1 MHMAGILRDLACQ
14 LQALMRGVS
23 RRHRL
28 SLTQAQV
35 LLNLPVDGLPLSSLA
50 HRLGLDIST
59 ISRIADKMAQRQWV
73 RREVAADDKRVNRVV
88 PTEEGQALYRQ
99 LSDSLD
105 DEVKTLLAGL
115 DGKRQESLGQHLE
128 ELTWRMLQQR
138 TR

>member
-73 RREVAADDKRVNRVV
+73 RREAAADDKRVNRVV
-88 PTEEGQALYRQ
+88 PTKEGQALYRQ

-115 DGKRQESLGQHLE
+115 DGERQESLGQHLE
-128 ELTWRMLQQR
+128 ELTWRMLRQR

>member
-59 ISRIADKMAQRQWV
+59 ISRIADKMVQRQWV
-73 RREVAADDKRVNRVV
+73 RREAAADDKRVSRVV
-88 PTEEGQALYRQ
+88 PTKEGQALYRQ

>member
-1 MHMAGILRDLACQ
+1 MHMTGILRDLTCQ

-73 RREVAADDKRVNRVV
+73 RREAAADDNRVKRVV